1 MLHQV
6 ENMVAVIGPAGVA
19 FHTHHIVAAFHS
31 TKESVAQPSIEMASR
46 HDDEYCALMS
56 IRGSKPTKSVMQLA
70 PSHGSDKSMAEAS
83 ERAALVLNGN
93 CRLNCI
99 IMQM

>member
-6 ENMVAVIGPAGVA
+6 ENMVAAIGPAGVA

-46 HDDEYCALMS
+46 HEGEYCALIS
-56 IRGSKPTKSVMQLA
+56 ISGSKPTKRVMQLA
-70 PSHGSDKSMAEAS
+70 PSHGSDKNIAEAS
-83 ERAALVLNGN
+83 ANAAFVFFEN
-93 CRLNCI
+93 CRLN
-99 IMQM
+99 